1 MRMERIIVYEN
12 VNRKGENKMAEKK
25 EKELSFEE
33 SLVKLEEIV
42 KKLEVGDVPL
52 DDAIDEFNKA
62 MKLAKS
68 CDEKLKSADEAIT
81 KLVKEVDF
89 TIDE

>member
-1 MRMERIIVYEN
+1 
-12 VNRKGENKMAEKK
+12 MAEKK

-33 SLVKLEEIV
+33 SLEQLEEIV

-52 DDAIDEFNKA
+52 DDAIEQFNQA

-68 CDEKLKSADEAIT
+68 CDEKLKNAEEAIT
-81 KLVKEVDF
+81 KLVKDSGEIVDF
-89 TIDE
+89 QVEE